1 MTDNQRILA
10 YLRDHQHEMAASLA
24 QIVEMESPTLDKASL
39 DRLSAFLAEQ
49 LQDLGAQVEIL
60 SQDRAGNHVQ
70 ARWGHGPGGAL
81 LLCHM
86 DTVWD
91 VGTVA
96 ERPVRVEDGKLY
108 GPGAFD
114 MKGGIANSL
123 WAIRALR
130 DLDLPAGQPVTIL
143 LTSDEETGSITSRP
157 IIEAE
162 ALQHD
167 VVFCLEPAQTT
178 QGSLKTWRKGVG
190 MYGISVTGRSAHAGA
205 DHAKGVNAIEELAHQ
220 ILAIQAL
227 TDYEAGTTVS
237 VGVVKGG
244 TRSNVVP
251 AQASAEIDMRVMS
264 AEEATRLEAEMQ
276 GLRAA
281 PRRYDLGGHRRHEP
295 PADGPDARDRGPVHP
310 GRGLGGGD
318 GLRDHGIGDR
328 AAGPTGILRRPWVC
342 PRWTAWASS
351 AMAPTRS
358 TSMCFSAPCLSGPR
372 SWQPCSGRHR
382 HTDQPSAENELP
394 AQIARYS
401 SVRFGPSQADREDGF
416 S

>member
-24 QIVEMESPTLDKASL
+24 QIVETESPTLDKAAL

-49 LQDLGAQVEIL
+49 LQDLGGQVQIL
-60 SQDRAGNHVQ
+60 SQDRAGNHVK

-81 LLCHM
+81 LMCHM

-96 ERPVRVEDGKLY
+96 ERPIRVEDGKLY

-114 MKGGIANSL
+114 MKGGITNSL

-143 LTSDEETGSITSRP
+143 LTSDEEIGSITSRP

-178 QGSLKTWRKGVG
+178 QGALKTWRKGVG

-227 TDYEAGTTVS
+227 TNYEAGTTVS
-237 VGVVKGG
+237 VGVVRG
-244 TRSNVVP
+244 RY
-251 AQASAEIDMRVMS
+251 AQQRHP
-264 AEEATRLEAEMQ
+264 
-276 GLRAA
+276 RAGFGRDRHA
-281 PRRYDLGGHRRHEP
+281 RHE
-295 PADGPDARDRGPVHP
+295 RRRGDSP
-310 GRGLGGGD
+310 
-318 GLRDHGIGDR
+318 
-328 AAGPTGILRRPWVC
+328 
-342 PRWTAWASS
+342 
-351 AMAPTRS
+351 
-358 TSMCFSAPCLSGPR
+358 
-372 SWQPCSGRHR
+372 
-382 HTDQPSAENELP
+382 
-394 AQIARYS
+394 
-401 SVRFGPSQADREDGF
+401 
-416 S
+416 

>member
-1 MTDNQRILA
+1 MTDNQKILA
-10 YLRDHQHEMAASLA
+10 YLRDHQNDMAASLA
-24 QIVEMESPTLDKASL
+24 QIVELESPTLDKPAL

-49 LQDLGAQVEIL
+49 MQGLGGQVQILPQDQ
-60 SQDRAGNHVQ
+60 AGNHVK
-70 ARWGHGPGGAL
+70 ARWGDGPGGAL
-81 LLCHM
+81 LMCHM

-123 WAIRALR
+123 WAMRALR
-130 DLDLPAGQPVTIL
+130 DLGLPAGQPVTLL

-190 MYGISVTGRSAHAGA
+190 MYGISVTGRPAHAGA
-205 DHAKGVNAIEELAHQ
+205 DHAKGINAIEELAHQ
-220 ILAIQAL
+220 ILAMQAL

-237 VGVVKGG
+237 VGVVQGG

-251 AQASAEIDMRVMS
+251 AQASAEIDMRVMN

-276 GLRAA
+276 GLRPRLEGTTLKVTGGMNRPPMVRTPEIVALFTQAA
-281 PRRYDLGGHRRHEP
+281 
-295 PADGPDARDRGPVHP
+295 AFAT
-310 GRGLGGGD
+310 GD
-318 GLRDHGIGDR
+318 GLRDHGSGHRRRVRRELYGGPGRAHAGRHGRRRRWRPR
-328 AAGPTGILRRPWVC
+328 AARARVSPFPARAGRSPGSHAPFAGGISSSHPRRMNFQHKSRVTPV
-342 PRWTAWASS
+342 
-351 AMAPTRS
+351 
-358 TSMCFSAPCLSGPR
+358 
-372 SWQPCSGRHR
+372 
-382 HTDQPSAENELP
+382 
-394 AQIARYS
+394 Y
-401 SVRFGPSQADREDGF
+401 VRP
-416 S
+416 